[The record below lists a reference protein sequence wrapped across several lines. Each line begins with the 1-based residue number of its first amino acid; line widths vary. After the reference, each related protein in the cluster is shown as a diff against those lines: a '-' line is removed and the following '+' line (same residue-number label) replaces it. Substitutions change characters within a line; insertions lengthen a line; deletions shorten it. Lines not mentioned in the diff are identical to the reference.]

1 MQKALVSVFRHVP
14 IQVVYAVMSV
24 WLLWYMLTCPRN
36 TRAVYRFH
44 HHHRQRHWWQACADT
59 YHSYYCFGE
68 AIMDRFAAFAGRRFF
83 VEVPDRETYRV
94 LFHSKDGFLMLFSH
108 EGNSEMAGYGLS
120 TPDKRM
126 NVLAYMAETETVTQN
141 RVQALAKNNLRLIPM
156 FPNDMGHLYTINEAL
171 DNGEIVAMAADRI
184 VHAKTIRCRFMDGEA
199 DFPAGPFRM
208 CVAAKRPI
216 LLVFVLKT
224 KRDTYC
230 AEVQRLEIPSE
241 LTKRNE
247 QAAYLAQAYADA
259 LAQKAKAYP
268 YQWFNFYDFW
278 Q

>member
-1 MQKALVSVFRHVP
+1 MQKTLVSVFRHVP
-14 IQVVYAVMSV
+14 TGAVYAVMSV

-44 HHHRQRHWWQACADT
+44 HQHRQRHWWQACADT
-59 YHSYYCFGE
+59 YRSYYCFGE
-68 AIMDRFAAFAGRRFF
+68 AIMDRFAAFAGRRFA
-83 VEVPDRETYRV
+83 VEVPDRDTYEA
-94 LFHSKDGFLMLFSH
+94 LFHGTEGFLMLFSH
-108 EGNSEMAGYGLS
+108 EGNSEMAGYALS

-156 FPNDMGHLYTINEAL
+156 YPNDMGHLYTINEAL
-171 DNGEIVAMAADRI
+171 ENGEIVAMAADRI
-184 VHAKTIRCRFMDGEA
+184 VQGKTIRCRFMDAEA
-199 DFPAGPFRM
+199 NFPAGPFRM
-208 CVAAKRPI
+208 CIAAKRPI

-224 KRDTYC
+224 RRDTYR
-230 AEVQRLEIPSE
+230 AEVQRLEIPSH
-241 LTKRNE
+241 LTKREE
-247 QAAYLAQAYADA
+247 QAAALAQAYADA
-259 LAQKAKAYP
+259 LAQKATAYP